1 MKELIDAFVSNS
13 TTILT
18 NIGPIGGVFLIILES
33 IFPMLPLSV
42 FITLNMIS
50 FGSFFGFVISWLST
64 IIGCMLSF
72 TLFRHFFQKKLYHFI
87 KKKEQDKFADIMK
100 AISNINFSNL
110 VMLIAIPFSPAF
122 LINIAG
128 GLSKIKT
135 EKFFLAIMIGKIV
148 IVYFWG
154 YIGTTLLESLTN
166 IMVLFKIGGLLVLA
180 FFISK
185 LVEKKLKVR

>member
-50 FGSFFGFVISWLST
+50 FGSFFGFIISWLST

-72 TLFRHFFQKKLYHFI
+72 TLFRHFFQKKLYRLI